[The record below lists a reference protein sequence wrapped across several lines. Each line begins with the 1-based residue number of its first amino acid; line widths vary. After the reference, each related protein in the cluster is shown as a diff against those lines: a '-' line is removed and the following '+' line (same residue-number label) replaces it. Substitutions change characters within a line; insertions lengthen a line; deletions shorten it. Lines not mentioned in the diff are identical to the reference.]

1 MAFVNNATVSSFQ
14 IYQIIACNKHSNIN
28 VEALFP
34 LPEILAKQTKLLFKL
49 NIIWML
55 TTPTCLKQRKLIII
69 NKNKQTKRVVIQ
81 KYIFLKICFFYNS
94 HKTRNPFLYLVN
106 LQINYTAREKK
117 EIRLFVTP

>member
-69 NKNKQTKRVVIQ
+69 NKTKLTKRVVIQ
-81 KYIFLKICFFYNS
+81 KYTFFVKICFFYNS
-94 HKTRNPFLYLVN
+94 HKTRNQFLYLVN

-117 EIRLFVTP
+117 RSDSL

>member
-14 IYQIIACNKHSNIN
+14 IYQIIACKKHSNIN

-34 LPEILAKQTKLLFKL
+34 LPEILAKKTELLFKL

-55 TTPTCLKQRKLIII
+55 TTPTCLKQRKIIII

-81 KYIFLKICFFYNS
+81 KYIFFKDMFF
-94 HKTRNPFLYLVN
+94 
-106 LQINYTAREKK
+106 LQQPQDKK
-117 EIRLFVTP
+117 PISISS